1 MRHLNSTLADVSA
14 APTLLLLHDSAAW
27 TLFACTWMYRSVALT
42 ARSVPC
48 AFRWIRDARE
58 LRLQR
63 KVQRMRLQSDAAQL
77 QRELHQLQ
85 GQLQAERRHQQ
96 SHEQELRQVQRAR
109 LAHSA
114 GQSGWQLGA
123 VQLYHNRVVQATPV
137 RVSTCSTLQRRQSS
151 SKQL

>member
-1 MRHLNSTLADVSA
+1 MDG
-14 APTLLLLHDSAAW
+14 
-27 TLFACTWMYRSVALT
+27 
-42 ARSVPC
+42 

-96 SHEQELRQVQRAR
+96 SLEQELRQVQRAR

-137 RVSTCSTLQRRQSS
+137 RVSAWTLQQHSECSATARFRCAPCLLCARSTCIRAGQAQSTS
-151 SKQL
+151 NSTVA